1 MRVEILSKKSPYH
14 EGMKDTKTPVFRLK
28 TVDLFEVGVAP
39 AVQQGVDADG
49 RHGGHV
55 TGGEDGYGSLLLG
68 LADSLL
74 HRVGKVHS

>member
-39 AVQQGVDADG
+39 AVQQGVDADR
-49 RHGGHV
+49 RHGQDV
-55 TGGEDGYGSLLLG
+55 TGGEDSDRPLF
-68 LADSLL
+68 
-74 HRVGKVHS
+74 V